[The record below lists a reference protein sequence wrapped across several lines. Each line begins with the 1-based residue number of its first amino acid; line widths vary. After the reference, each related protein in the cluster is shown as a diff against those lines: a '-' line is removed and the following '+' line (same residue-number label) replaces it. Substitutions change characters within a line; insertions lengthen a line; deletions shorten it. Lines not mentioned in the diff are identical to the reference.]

1 LGGIAPLALYSVSN
15 KVRKMTTGD
24 SSDLGMAF
32 GSAGA
37 TIVFMCVPNQSKV
50 WGFCEKTVELFL
62 KGARRRLAG

>member
-1 LGGIAPLALYSVSN
+1 
-15 KVRKMTTGD
+15 MTTGD